1 MHIESP
7 RTTRWW
13 WVRHAPVPDIV
24 NIYGQ
29 NDVDSDTSDAKVF
42 MALAHE
48 LPRGAVWLTSNLKR
62 THQTADAII
71 NAIRLEDRIEGLP
84 VRVPEFAEQHL
95 GAWQGMNRAEFFA
108 SRAHVNHPF
117 WFGPSSERP
126 PGAGAESFDDLMAR
140 VAPAIERFS
149 EEYAGRDVITV
160 AHGGTIKA
168 AIAHALNLSAEA
180 GLAFA
185 CDNCSVTRLERL
197 SGTPEPLWRVLSI
210 NHRPWVGMESLR
222 LASVMA

>member
-1 MHIESP
+1 MSSESQH
-7 RTTRWW
+7 TTRWW
-13 WVRHAPVPDIV
+13 WVRHAPVPDTV

-29 NDVDSDTSDAKVF
+29 KDVDSDTSDAKVF
-42 MALAHE
+42 AALAHE
-48 LPRGAVWLTSNLKR
+48 LPRGAIWLTSNLRR
-62 THQTADAII
+62 THQTAAAILDAIRI
-71 NAIRLEDRIEGLP
+71 EDRIEGEP

-95 GAWQGMNRAEFFA
+95 GAWQGMNRADFFA
-108 SRAHVNHPF
+108 SRTHINHPF
-117 WFGPSSERP
+117 WFGPSFERP
-126 PGAGAESFDDLMAR
+126 PGGESFDDLMAR
-140 VAPAIERFS
+140 VSPAIERFS
-149 EEYAGRDVITV
+149 AEFAGRDVVAV

-197 SGTPEPLWRVLSI
+197 SGSPEPLWRVLSI
-210 NHRPWVGMESLR
+210 NHRPWVGMESIS